1 MDEWIIATILT
12 VISVVVLL
20 AFVIAMIITK
30 RTGKLSKAVLCSL
43 IIALAFS
50 VIALC
55 ISASNGYTENEA
67 FYKYYRYSAKTL
79 EEELEDFSQNPY
91 LNSIKEMKEEHL
103 EEAREKEELY
113 RKIYFNYKTVIGFC
127 KIMTVNFWVVGIVLS
142 IISHLKKEEKCIA
155 DGNVKR
161 FCMYCGNP
169 INNEN
174 EKFCSLCG
182 KKI

>member
-1 MDEWIIATILT
+1 M
-12 VISVVVLL
+12 
-20 AFVIAMIITK
+20 
-30 RTGKLSKAVLCSL
+30 
-43 IIALAFS
+43 
-50 VIALC
+50 VIAL
-55 ISASNGYTENEA
+55 SWSVTPVKDFLWFVHTENEDL
-67 FYKYYRYSAKTL
+67 YEYYRYSAKTL